1 MTKLRNSISLTLFAL
16 FCAWPLVVHAQRAN
30 AGKKP
35 NVIIILADDFG
46 YGSTNAYGA
55 DLKLVRT
62 PNLDRLAKEGR
73 RFTDA
78 NTTSSVCSPT
88 RYALMT
94 GRYAWRTSLKFG
106 VLPWTAPLHIESSP
120 GKSRPNLAT
129 LFKKHGY
136 QTAAIGKWHL
146 GYGDGKPDYTADLK
160 PGPLQ
165 LGFDYHL
172 GLPVNHGD
180 VTGVFVENQRVLG
193 LRSAKTIAIE
203 RPNYYGANS
212 KFLGLDAPQREDEEV
227 METLTDKS
235 IGWIEKRDKAKPF
248 FLYFTPVAVHE
259 PVTPSKRTA
268 GSSAAGVY
276 GDWIHELDRGVGRLL
291 DALDGQGVTNETL
304 VLFTSDNGG
313 VINRGTARLAAH
325 TGKAQDAGLKINGAL
340 RMGKHSVYQGG
351 FQVPYLVRWPGK
363 VAAGSTSDE
372 PLSLVDTFATLSAL
386 LGEKLPAKEQAAED
400 SYNML
405 PAWLGEKPGKKT
417 KAPLRPHLIVHSAD
431 GTFAIREGQ
440 WKWIEGREAGAKSV
454 GGRAVRADEMKPQ
467 LYDLRADRAESND
480 VIEQQTAVVKRLSA
494 LLNQIRQQGFSR

>member
-1 MTKLRNSISLTLFAL
+1 MMNKCKHGLLILVLSFVATNHAAL
-16 FCAWPLVVHAQRAN
+16 AQARKDAD
-30 AGKKP
+30 KKP
-35 NVIIILADDFG
+35 NVVIILADDFG

-55 DLKLVRT
+55 DAKLVRT

-106 VLPWTAPLHIESSP
+106 VLPWNAPLHIET
-120 GKSRPNLAT
+120 SRPNLAA
-129 LFKKHGY
+129 LFKKYGY

-146 GYGDGKPDYTADLK
+146 GYGTGKPDYTGDLK

-172 GLPVNHGD
+172 GLPTNHGD
-180 VTGVFVENQRVLG
+180 VTGVFVENERVQD
-193 LRSAKTIAIE
+193 LRSAKTVAIE
-203 RPNYYGANS
+203 RQNYYGQNGR
-212 KFLGLDAPQREDEEV
+212 FIGIDAPQREDEEV

-235 IGWIEKRDKAKPF
+235 IGWIEKRDKSKPF
-248 FLYFTPVAVHE
+248 FLFFTPVAVHE

-276 GDWIHELDRGVGRLL
+276 GDWIHELDRSVGRLL
-291 DALDGQGVTNETL
+291 DALDQQGVTKETL

-313 VINRGTARLAAH
+313 VINRGNARLAAH

-340 RMGKHSVYQGG
+340 RMGKHSVFQGG

-363 VAAGSTSDE
+363 IAAGSLSDE

-386 LGEKLPAKEQAAED
+386 LGEKLPARGQAAED
-400 SYNML
+400 SYDML
-405 PAWLGEKPGKKT
+405 PAWLGKKT
-417 KAPLRPHLIVHSAD
+417 KGPLRPHVITHSAN
-431 GTFAIREGQ
+431 GTFAIREGK
-440 WKWIEGREAGAKSV
+440 WKWIEGREKGATSV
-454 GGRAVRADEMKPQ
+454 GGRAVRADEMTPQ
-467 LYDLRADRAESND
+467 LYDLQTDRAESKD
-480 VIEQQTAVVKRLSA
+480 AITQQPEVAKRLSA